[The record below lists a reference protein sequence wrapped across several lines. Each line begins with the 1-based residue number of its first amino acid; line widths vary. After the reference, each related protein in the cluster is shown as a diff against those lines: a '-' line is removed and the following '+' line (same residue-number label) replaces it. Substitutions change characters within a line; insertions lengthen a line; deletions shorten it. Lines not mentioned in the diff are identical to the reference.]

1 MLTIYFDIFIHRISP
16 FLDPALPKRDEPRGG
31 EFLQGAQDLHRRGS
45 ALHQRRVRRWF
56 LPEKKGDLKQRKI
69 PIDWMI
75 TLLIL
80 TIIDKIVIING
91 D

>member
-45 ALHQRRVRRWF
+45 ALHQRRVRR
-56 LPEKKGDLKQRKI
+56 
-69 PIDWMI
+69 
-75 TLLIL
+75 
-80 TIIDKIVIING
+80 
-91 D
+91 